1 MKYLTDEKGNIT
13 DVVLNIDIFNSL
25 PDEIKDFLLFGEPY
39 EETDKDLILTEDDK
53 QSLEEAVKESETGNT
68 RKLWCIP

>member
-39 EETDKDLILTEDDK
+39 EETEEDLYLSD
-53 QSLEEAVKESETGNT
+53 EEKNEIKGLRKERKKGNLK
-68 RKLWCIP
+68 KL